1 MLALFLFLATGLASQ
16 LPTCWD
22 SNITGLSIDCSTGGF
37 VEVRVRALHGLIVGQ
52 DAQGISYSQPA
63 GARQIGEASST
74 DIGDD
79 RQDWAILSGDCQ
91 YVNSRLP
98 TVTYKRCSDNVLRD
112 PYEGFDT
119 VHLQACNETAL
130 VREFR
135 LAMGLARLEADLAAV
150 VRLQRLQPT
159 TGPFTGGTSVN
170 LTVSGL
176 SGLNQTQVC
185 AGRVAGALPSRLEP
199 QGSPICVF
207 APYLVLLEAALGDS
221 IEADPRWHQL
231 LEAVGSSLCAELAG
245 NGVLAAV
252 HWKPRQAGQSH
263 RRVMAA
269 LILADP
275 AVCHTLRQQHWSR
288 VRRFLR
294 DQAFV
299 RWKDGLDTAD
309 PERSKGHCRQLLDAL
324 QLRRVE
330 SPGFALELPVEWL
343 EGMAEKPHARCSAV
357 RAQCPWER
365 FFQHFGP
372 LSLLERVLTEPGRA
386 VLLACFQDP
395 AAAEAIYECLA
406 GRCLY
411 FPWRETCTDC
421 FPVLCALRDYDT
433 LKAQLYR
440 QEQLQD
446 EEPAYLLRRLGE
458 RPPKPSPPEAILVT
472 SSRGTWRCGR
482 EGVEISLRA
491 AHVSKV
497 HAVLELSRQGTS
509 WRLTVQ
515 DLSTN
520 GTWVNGKKLSPQE
533 KQPLTRNDQI
543 CFVPPANGVEPLVYE
558 VVPLP

>member
-1 MLALFLFLATGLASQ
+1 MNAAG
-16 LPTCWD
+16 P
-22 SNITGLSIDCSTGGF
+22 G
-37 VEVRVRALHGLIVGQ
+37 
-52 DAQGISYSQPA
+52 
-63 GARQIGEASST
+63 GAREGLQGLCWEGRWGASKS
-74 DIGDD
+74 
-79 RQDWAILSGDCQ
+79 
-91 YVNSRLP
+91 
-98 TVTYKRCSDNVLRD
+98 
-112 PYEGFDT
+112 
-119 VHLQACNETAL
+119 
-130 VREFR
+130 
-135 LAMGLARLEADLAAV
+135 
-150 VRLQRLQPT
+150 
-159 TGPFTGGTSVN
+159 
-170 LTVSGL
+170 
-176 SGLNQTQVC
+176 
-185 AGRVAGALPSRLEP
+185 
-199 QGSPICVF
+199 SPICVF

-343 EGMAEKPHARCSAV
+343 EGALDRFLDGTGMAEKPHARCSAV

-395 AAAEAIYECLA
+395 AAAEDAWAEGLGAGFPRRGVSIESIEAIYECLA

-440 QEQLQD
+440 QEQLQDTACAGQTARQTSVQMAFRISRSYHLQKWLGQESRVKATTSTTQFRPSLAVESSRPRQD

-497 HAVLELSRQGTS
+497 HAVLELSFAE
-509 WRLTVQ
+509 LY
-515 DLSTN
+515 
-520 GTWVNGKKLSPQE
+520 E
-533 KQPLTRNDQI
+533 
-543 CFVPPANGVEPLVYE
+543 EVYE
-558 VVPLP
+558 KRRSRLQVVDKDLVRNLRVIKVWLCVSILNCKHVLVVKNKQKEGAPEIRELRTLSMQMREDWGSPSSCSATSLTALWWAGVKRWSTPGRVPEVPGFRSGVVHRAKRTLWLVGQVRV

>member
-1 MLALFLFLATGLASQ
+1 
-16 LPTCWD
+16 TCQP
-22 SNITGLSIDCSTGGF
+22 SNVPFRGAG
-37 VEVRVRALHGLIVGQ
+37 
-52 DAQGISYSQPA
+52 DAVPMNAAGPG
-63 GARQIGEASST
+63 GAREGLQGLCWEGRWGASKS
-74 DIGDD
+74 
-79 RQDWAILSGDCQ
+79 
-91 YVNSRLP
+91 
-98 TVTYKRCSDNVLRD
+98 
-112 PYEGFDT
+112 
-119 VHLQACNETAL
+119 
-130 VREFR
+130 
-135 LAMGLARLEADLAAV
+135 
-150 VRLQRLQPT
+150 
-159 TGPFTGGTSVN
+159 
-170 LTVSGL
+170 
-176 SGLNQTQVC
+176 
-185 AGRVAGALPSRLEP
+185 
-199 QGSPICVF
+199 SPICVF

-520 GTWVNGKKLSPQE
+520 GTWVNGVAALVFRAEIGGHRREALCVTLWMGLRGCQRKHQHQDQRETAFLVSP
-533 KQPLTRNDQI
+533 LIDGI
-543 CFVPPANGVEPLVYE
+543 L
-558 VVPLP
+558 